1 MQTSESLAAAI
12 DHTLLKAEATE
23 KQILRLAAE
32 AVRWRFAAVCIN
44 PRWVKL
50 ASRELAKRQREIIS
64 PARGAVDNRRPVVV
78 CACVGFPLGASTT
91 AIKAAEAAQCVADG
105 ALEIDMVVALGPLL
119 MGDEAQVQR
128 DIRAVV
134 RAAQRENPGVKIKVI
149 LETAILTPRQIA
161 LGCRAAWQAQAHYVK
176 TSTGF
181 HPAGGATL
189 AGVALLKK
197 HGHGLRVKAAGGI
210 RDLATAQA
218 MLAAGADRLGCSA
231 GVAILREAAALKL

>member
-1 MQTSESLAAAI
+1 MHTAKSIAGAI
-12 DHTLLKAEATE
+12 DHTLLKADATE
-23 KQILRLAAE
+23 KQILRLVAE
-32 AVRWRFAAVCIN
+32 SVRWQFATVCIN
-44 PRWVKL
+44 PRWVKS
-50 ASRELAKRQREIIS
+50 AARELAKRQREFIS
-64 PARGAVDNRRPVVV
+64 PIRKAAQSRRAVVV

-105 ALEIDMVVALGPLL
+105 AMEIDMVVALGPLL
-119 MGDEAQVQR
+119 MGDKVEVQR

-134 RAAQRENPGVKIKVI
+134 RAAKRENPLVKIKVI
-149 LETAILTPRQIA
+149 LETAVLTPRQIA
-161 LGCRAAWQAQAHYVK
+161 LGCHAAWQAQAHYVK

-189 AGVALLKK
+189 SSVALLKK
-197 HGHGLRVKAAGGI
+197 HSHGLKVKAAGGI

-231 GVAILREAAALKL
+231 SVAIMREAAAL